1 MTQSQFSF
9 SDLSCPLDLTT
20 LKAENNTFK
29 CQKGHCFDKAKQGY
43 INLLPVQFKNSLNP
57 GDNKE
62 MVLARSAFLNEGY
75 YEPIA
80 QQLLQIIQN
89 SLTKETTL
97 IDAGCGEGYYTNFIF
112 NQLIKQHPQSSFSFL
127 GFDISKE
134 AIKQASKRSKNIC
147 WAVATNQKIPTKEN
161 CADILISLFGFP
173 VLSEFTRVLKNNG
186 LLIIATAGQNH
197 LIEIRKQIYQEIH
210 TKKETNIIHPHL
222 QLTEK
227 ISLKKEIFVSS
238 DEAVMHLLK
247 MTPHFYRIPIEKRT
261 EIMKNLPHQLTLN
274 VVFYCFNVIKD

>member
-20 LKAENNTFK
+20 LTEENNTFK
-29 CQKGHCFDKAKQGY
+29 CQNGHCFDKAKQGY

-62 MVLARSAFLNEGY
+62 MVLARSAFLNEGH

-80 QQLLQIIQN
+80 QQVMQIIQN
-89 SLTKETTL
+89 RLTKKTTL

-112 NQLIKQHPQSSFSFL
+112 NQLIKQHPQFSFSVL

-134 AIKQASKRSKNIC
+134 AVKQASKRSKNIC

-186 LLIIATAGQNH
+186 LLIIATAGPNH
-197 LIEIRKQIYQEIH
+197 LIEIRKRIYQEIH
-210 TKKETNIIHPHL
+210 TKKENNIIHPHL

-227 ISLKKEIFVSS
+227 FSLEKEIFVSS
-238 DEAVMHLLK
+238 DESVINLLK
-247 MTPHFYRIPIEKRT
+247 MTPHFYRIPVEKRT
-261 EIMKNLPHQLTLN
+261 EIIQNLPHQLTLN
-274 VVFYCFNVIKD
+274 VVFHCFNVIKD

>member
-20 LKAENNTFK
+20 LTEENNTFK
-29 CQKGHCFDKAKQGY
+29 CQNGHCFDKAKQGY

-62 MVLARSAFLNEGY
+62 MVLARSTFLNEGH

-80 QQLLQIIQN
+80 QQVMQIIQN
-89 SLTKETTL
+89 RLTKKTTL

-112 NQLIKQHPQSSFSFL
+112 NQLTKQHPQFSFSVL

-134 AIKQASKRSKNIC
+134 AVKQASKRSKNIC

-186 LLIIATAGQNH
+186 LLIIATAGPNH
-197 LIEIRKQIYQEIH
+197 LIEIRKRIYQEIH
-210 TKKETNIIHPHL
+210 TKKENNIIHPHL
-222 QLTEK
+222 QLTE
-227 ISLKKEIFVSS
+227 ILSLEKEIFVSS
-238 DEAVMHLLK
+238 DESVTNLLK
-247 MTPHFYRIPIEKRT
+247 MTPHFYRIPVEKRT
-261 EIMKNLPHQLTLN
+261 EIIQNLPHQLTLN
-274 VVFYCFNVIKD
+274 VVFHCFNVIKD